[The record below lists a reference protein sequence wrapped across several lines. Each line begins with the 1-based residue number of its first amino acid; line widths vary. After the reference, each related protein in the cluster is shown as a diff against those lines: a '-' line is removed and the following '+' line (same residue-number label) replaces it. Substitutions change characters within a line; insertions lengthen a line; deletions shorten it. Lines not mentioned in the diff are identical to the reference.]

1 MSVANVLKLDE
12 YRDRRVQRLSRGRA
26 LLGRDPYR
34 RVLYDHLAEVARL
47 TGADRAAAVWID
59 EGGPELV
66 HPHVVVDLLS
76 DRPRR
81 IFSADPLRRAWD
93 LGIPGAWEGGSSA
106 DVTLPV
112 GVVAIALGSD
122 GAISETDDS
131 GFHVPLLLSL
141 PADLFSGRRS
151 LGSASLVDVSAALVE
166 VGSLPP
172 SRGRFDAR
180 PSISTIFMGTTV
192 YNWNLLLGPQ
202 GHVLRRASLRMTA
215 GGLPPADPAQ
225 VANWLLAEPA
235 QNKGFTLLDRG
246 PAESDASRLYVK
258 LIEQLL

>member
-59 EGGPELV
+59 EGGPDLV

-106 DVTLPV
+106 DGTLPV

-122 GAISETDDS
+122 GARGWFLVCDS
-131 GFHVPLLLSL
+131 VVRRPRLDSARRERLMFLAGECSALLTSRHWH
-141 PADLFSGRRS
+141 RR
-151 LGSASLVDVSAALVE
+151 
-166 VGSLPP
+166 P
-172 SRGRFDAR
+172 R
-180 PSISTIFMGTTV
+180 P
-192 YNWNLLLGPQ
+192 
-202 GHVLRRASLRMTA
+202 
-215 GGLPPADPAQ
+215 
-225 VANWLLAEPA
+225 
-235 QNKGFTLLDRG
+235 
-246 PAESDASRLYVK
+246 
-258 LIEQLL
+258 